1 MKDLSYL
8 NKYLLKYKYYYIIGG
23 IFILISTAFAIVPAT
38 LIRET
43 FNLIE
48 NGFQEYNEGNIDVKE
63 EILGNVLFFAIAII
77 AAAVF
82 RGLFMYM
89 MRQTMIVAS
98 RKIEYD
104 LKNEIFFHYQ
114 TLPLSF
120 YKNNNTGDLMNRISE
135 DVGKVRMYLGPA
147 LMYGLNVII
156 LMVMVIPFMFYIN
169 FNLAF
174 YSLIPL
180 PFLVVC
186 IYLVQNIINIR
197 SEEIQI
203 SLSNLST
210 YVQESFSGIRLIKS
224 FVREIN
230 FENVFKSKSID
241 YKDKSVNLQ
250 YVLALFFPIII
261 TLIGMSIIITVYI
274 GAIEVFE
281 GNLSIGNIAEF
292 LIYVYLLTWP
302 VTALGWI
309 TSIIQRASASQR
321 RINEFLEQKTDILS
335 NKKEKINLLGKIEFK
350 NVSFRYPD
358 TNIHGMKDIS
368 FKINPGESLGIIGAT
383 GSGKSTISNSIMRLF
398 DVDKGKILF
407 DDIDIKNLDIQHFRR
422 QIGYVPQDVFLFS
435 DTITN
440 NILFGSESKN
450 YENVRDAA
458 ANADL
463 MRNINS
469 FPEKFETKI
478 GERGITLSGGQK
490 QRISIARAIIK
501 EPKILILDDC
511 LSAVDTKT
519 ENIILEN
526 LKKIMLNKTSIIIS
540 HRISSVK
547 LAKKIIVIDDGK
559 IIETGN
565 HKNLIDKRGYYFDLY
580 NQQLEKRKRTKLIYN
595 ILILHLVKFSI
606 KTIFF

>member
-48 NGFQEYNEGNIDVKE
+48 SGFQEYNEGNIYVKD

-197 SEEIQI
+197 SEEIQV

-210 YVQESFSGIRLIKS
+210 YVQESFSGIRIIKS

-321 RINEFLEQKTDILS
+321 RINEFLEQQTDILS
-335 NKKEKINLLGKIEFK
+335 NKKEKIDLLGKIEFK

-407 DDIDIKNLDIQHFRR
+407 DDTDIKNLDIQHFRR

-440 NILFGSESKN
+440 NILFGSENKN

-458 ANADL
+458 VNADL

-526 LKKIMLNKTSIIIS
+526 LKKIMLDKTSIIIS

-580 NQQLEKRKRTKLIYN
+580 NQQLEKENMRN
-595 ILILHLVKFSI
+595 
-606 KTIFF
+606 

>member
-8 NKYLLKYKYYYIIGG
+8 NKYLLKYKYYYTIGG
-23 IFILISTAFAIVPAT
+23 VFILISTAFAIVPAT

-48 NGFQEYNEGNIDVKE
+48 NGYKEYSLGNALAKK
-63 EILGNVLFFAIAII
+63 EILKEVLFYSSAII
-77 AAAVF
+77 VAAII
-82 RGLFMYM
+82 RGFFMYM

-104 LKNEIFFHYQ
+104 LKNEIFYHYQ
-114 TLPLSF
+114 TLPLKF

-135 DVGKVRMYLGPA
+135 DVSKVRMYLGPA
-147 LMYGLNVII
+147 LMYGMNVTI
-156 LMVMVIPFMFYIN
+156 LMLMVIPFMFYIN

-174 YSLIPL
+174 YSLMPL
-180 PFLVVC
+180 PLLVVS
-186 IYLVQNIINIR
+186 IYLVQNIINKR
-197 SEEIQI
+197 SEQIQE

-210 YVQESFSGIRLIKS
+210 YVQETFSGIRLIQS

-230 FENVFKSKSID
+230 FEKVFSEKSKEYKNKSIG
-241 YKDKSVNLQ
+241 LQ
-250 YVLALFFPIII
+250 FVLALFFPVIM
-261 TLIGMSIIITVYI
+261 TLIGLSIIITVYV
-274 GAIEVFE
+274 GALEVFD

-309 TSIIQRASASQR
+309 TSIIQRASASQK
-321 RINEFLEQKTDILS
+321 RINEFLKESSDIIS
-335 NKKEKINLLGKIEFK
+335 SENKRIILQGKIEFK
-350 NVSFRYPD
+350 NVFFKYSD
-358 TNIHGMKDIS
+358 TRIQGMENIS
-368 FKINPGESLGIIGAT
+368 FTIKPGESLGIIGST
-383 GSGKSTISNSIMRLF
+383 GSGKSTIANSILRLF
-398 DVDKGKILF
+398 DIDKGQILF
-407 DDIDIKNLDIQHFRR
+407 DDTDIKQLDISHLRK

-435 DTITN
+435 DTIKN
-440 NILFGSESKN
+440 NILFGTENKSFESVKK
-450 YENVRDAA
+450 AA
-458 ANADL
+458 ENADL
-463 MRNINS
+463 LRNINS

-490 QRISIARAIIK
+490 QRVSIARAIIK

-526 LKKIMLNKTSIIIS
+526 MKKIMVNKTSIIIS

-547 LAKKIIVIDDGK
+547 LAKKIIVIDSGK
-559 IIETGN
+559 IIEEGN
-565 HKNLIDKRGYYFDLY
+565 HKNLLEREGVYFDLY
-580 NQQLEKRKRTKLIYN
+580 NQQLESEKQL
-595 ILILHLVKFSI
+595 
-606 KTIFF
+606 

>member
-48 NGFQEYNEGNIDVKE
+48 SGFQEYNEGNIYVKE

-156 LMVMVIPFMFYIN
+156 LMIMVIPFMFYIN

-321 RINEFLEQKTDILS
+321 RINEFLEQKTDIIS
-335 NKKEKINLLGKIEFK
+335 NKKEKIDLLGKIEFK

-580 NQQLEKRKRTKLIYN
+580 NQQLEKENVRN
-595 ILILHLVKFSI
+595 
-606 KTIFF
+606 

>member
-48 NGFQEYNEGNIDVKE
+48 SGFQEYNEGNIDVKE

-156 LMVMVIPFMFYIN
+156 LMIMVIPFMFYIN

-321 RINEFLEQKTDILS
+321 RINEFLEQKTDIIS
-335 NKKEKINLLGKIEFK
+335 NKKEKIDLLGKIEFK

-422 QIGYVPQDVFLFS
+422 QIGYVPQDVFIFS

-547 LAKKIIVIDDGK
+547 LAKKIIVIDNGK

-580 NQQLEKRKRTKLIYN
+580 NQQLEKEN
-595 ILILHLVKFSI
+595 V
-606 KTIFF
+606 